1 MAVAGVSRPG
11 TVVPVRVVLTR
22 SREDLGAYARA
33 LAPRFTAVALPVLV
47 EVALTAE
54 EIDALMAAVSCP
66 GPALLW
72 LASAR
77 AVAPAVAALQTLGIA
92 APPAFTVGAR
102 TAAAARAAGLTAESV
117 GDDGVAAATA
127 LAARGLAG
135 LTILAPRAEGGRD
148 DALAILAAAG
158 AALIPVVAYRMA
170 PLPATAPAVAAGLA
184 ALPDAAACLVFA
196 PSQVAALAALIDLR
210 QAPPLVAIGPT
221 TAAALATRGAP
232 ARAVAATPD
241 AAGMAAALAAV
252 YPPG

>member
-1 MAVAGVSRPG
+1 MAATGVSGPG
-11 TVVPVRVVLTR
+11 TVDPVRVVATR
-22 SREDLGAYARA
+22 NPDELRPYARA
-33 LAPRFTAVALPVLV
+33 LAPRFELVALPLLGEQPPEPTEV
-47 EVALTAE
+47 VALFEAVATPDLTA
-54 EIDALMAAVSCP
+54 
-66 GPALLW
+66 LW

-77 AVAPAVAALQTLGIA
+77 AVAPVVAALQTMGIA
-92 APPAFTVGAR
+92 PPPAFTVGAR
-102 TAAAARAAGLTAESV
+102 TAAAARAAGLAAESL

-135 LTILAPRAEGGRD
+135 ATLLAPRAEGGRD

-158 AALIPVVAYRMA
+158 ATVVPVVAYRMA
-170 PLPATAPAVAAGLA
+170 PLPAADPAVAAGLA
-184 ALPDAAACLVFA
+184 ALPTAAACLVFA

-221 TAAALATRGAP
+221 TAAALAARGAP

-241 AAGMAAALAAV
+241 AAGMAAALASV